1 MFSLISMQKPAI
13 LAEDIKRLV
22 GGSEFRSSDR
32 IESTTAKNLL
42 KKTAEPVR
50 VRKPSPFYK
59 GMKVEALKVHKIA
72 FNPISHP

>member
-42 KKTAEPVR
+42 KKTAAVR